1 MKITSGAPAHL
12 VHSQLV
18 LLLLVQLAVEG
29 LKLVLLP
36 LPDLFL
42 GGALLPVE
50 ARPVPPQG
58 GGGAPRPGEGRCLCG
73 SHRDHH
79 TMPSSHHYLCINGI
93 LSCFNKVHLRT

>member
-73 SHRDHH
+73 H
-79 TMPSSHHYLCINGI
+79 TVTITPCRALTTTYALMEYFHAFIRFI
-93 LSCFNKVHLRT
+93 